1 MLPLRGKIINVEK
14 WRLDKVLSNKE
25 IEEIITALGTGI
37 GQDDF
42 DISKLRYH
50 KIILMAD
57 ADIDGA
63 HIRTLLLTF
72 FFRHMPQLVMNGNL
86 YIAMPP
92 LYRVKKGKK
101 EQYIN
106 TEEQMTDFL
115 LELALESASLKNAR
129 RSQPYTPL
137 QLRDIITWARSI
149 ERALN
154 DLRREGIDVERI
166 FEKRYHPEGKAKL
179 YKVKIGGDEFYRFEG
194 EVEEILERL
203 KGEID
208 RMEEEVI
215 VEEIEEGKIAELDRY
230 VEALKAYDVL
240 PEDLIRAREE
250 DENVESIFTVE
261 DGEKKYQA
269 KTIWGVIDRLLE
281 IGKRGITIQRY
292 KGLGEMNA
300 DQLRETTMDPK
311 TRTLIHV
318 KLEDVV
324 EADRIFT
331 ALMGENVEP
340 RREFIEKYGMNVK
353 LDLYG

>member
-1 MLPLRGKIINVEK
+1 
-14 WRLDKVLSNKE
+14 
-25 IEEIITALGTGI
+25 
-37 GQDDF
+37 
-42 DISKLRYH
+42 
-50 KIILMAD
+50 
-57 ADIDGA
+57 
-63 HIRTLLLTF
+63 
-72 FFRHMPQLVMNGNL
+72 
-86 YIAMPP
+86 
-92 LYRVKKGKK
+92 
-101 EQYIN
+101 
-106 TEEQMTDFL
+106 
-115 LELALESASLKNAR
+115 
-129 RSQPYTPL
+129 
-137 QLRDIITWARSI
+137 
-149 ERALN
+149 
-154 DLRREGIDVERI
+154 
-166 FEKRYHPEGKAKL
+166 
-179 YKVKIGGDEFYRFEG
+179 
-194 EVEEILERL
+194 
-203 KGEID
+203 
-208 RMEEEVI
+208 MEEEVI